1 MKKIFA
7 LVLAMVMVLTAVSA
21 LAAGSKDGGN
31 IAGGTVG
38 GGDGETTLSLTKV
51 SPTDKLQAIID
62 AIKEAGADGASATL
76 ATLAGSA
83 IPEGFTKISEAQDC
97 YQLSGD
103 TANAK
108 EQEFIFKF
116 ATPFADGEEVL
127 LLIGISP
134 ADGDVEWLQ
143 LTGKGNADGDVV
155 VKVTAEQIKKISN
168 NPFIVI
174 PVTKEAE

>member
-1 MKKIFA
+1 MKKILA
-7 LVLAMVMVLTAVSA
+7 LVLAMLMVMTAVSA
-21 LAAGSKDGGN
+21 LADGSKGGGD

-38 GGDGETTLSLTKV
+38 GGDGETTLSLIKV

-62 AIKEAGADGASATL
+62 AIKEAGLEGASDAL
-76 ATLAGSA
+76 ATLVGSEL
-83 IPEGFTKISEAQDC
+83 PEGFTKISEAQDC
-97 YQLSGD
+97 YQIVGD
-103 TANAK
+103 TTSAK

-116 ATPFADGEEVL
+116 ATPFKEGEEVVL
-127 LLIGISP
+127 LVGISP
-134 ADGDVEWLQ
+134 AEGDVEWLK
-143 LTGKGNADGDVV
+143 LNGKANADGDVV